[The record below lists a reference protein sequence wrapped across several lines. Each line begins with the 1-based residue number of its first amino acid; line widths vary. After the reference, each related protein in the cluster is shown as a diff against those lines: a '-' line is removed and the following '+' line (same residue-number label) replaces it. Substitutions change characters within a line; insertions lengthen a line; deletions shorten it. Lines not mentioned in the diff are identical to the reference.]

1 MISLGLKNEQFLND
15 SPLEENIIG
24 FKKTSQK
31 FRVTENRDLKG
42 SGEQI

>member
-24 FKKTSQK
+24 FETSQNLEWLK
-31 FRVTENRDLKG
+31 TETWRAC

>member
-1 MISLGLKNEQFLND
+1 MISLGLKNQLFLND
-15 SPLEENIIG
+15 AFRRADYKLWNFSE
-24 FKKTSQK
+24 